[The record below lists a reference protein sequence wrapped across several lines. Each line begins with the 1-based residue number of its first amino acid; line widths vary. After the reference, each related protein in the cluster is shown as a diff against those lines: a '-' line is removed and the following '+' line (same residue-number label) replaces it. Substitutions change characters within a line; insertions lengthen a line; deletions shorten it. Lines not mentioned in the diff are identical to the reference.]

1 MNSTAQSA
9 DQVVVRQ
16 QATSEQQRALAQMSL
31 YPSRAEEITR
41 IWRLT
46 GPLDAERLALAVG
59 DTVRA
64 HDMLRAR
71 LVVEAEH
78 GAFLEIFDGYDG
90 MTRYTVDGDAARID
104 AVIEL
109 AGGEPLTSRQRWF
122 EAALIGLGADS
133 HALVFRMHHSLVDG
147 YSMMLV
153 EREIWE
159 RYGNDTRRVAA
170 PVQYGTLVR
179 AGMEPAAEQRERQ
192 WWADRLAGARATSA
206 LSSPHATGTRFEA
219 GELPFSLT
227 TGETQR
233 LRELARENRTSLTSV
248 LLTAHLM
255 TVKMFGNDSD
265 VTTAIAYL
273 NRDQP
278 GVESVVGPL
287 VNLVPIRAFLANA
300 SLAENLDTVTTA
312 LRQSLI
318 RGRLPYDQIIAST
331 GHAQDGGFGVARTAF
346 SMTPGASTS
355 EFHVS
360 GGLRVERVPAPATET
375 RVDFAFT
382 CAEDEAGLRGALVYR
397 ADMYTP
403 EIAESIRDHFCSTI
417 RFTSMRRAHS
427 TAARRDRSIE
437 RTGVADLLSLS
448 RFGVHDPVACDQQHG
463 TVRRQDFEAMVN
475 AYSAAI
481 PRDVVAPRVAL
492 ALGSGVDQAAALVA
506 TWRRGGCAVPV
517 DPRHSAA
524 RYVAVLAA
532 QPVDVLIDRLRRPSG
547 DSRASAEFGEPADGD
562 IAYVVHT
569 SGTDGIPKG
578 VAVTYANLAHLL
590 SMLADVNAPMASQN
604 PLGPAFDGWIWA
616 TLLPWVSGKPV
627 VYPARGAS
635 GVTALA
641 DGEESSVTL
650 TPTMLADCDPDR
662 CPTTI
667 ISAGEPLPD
676 ALAARFAGRARILN
690 AYGPTEVTVCASW
703 SDTARS
709 EDPTTIGRPAP
720 DVTIHVLDT
729 HRRPVPIGAVGEM
742 YVGGP
747 GVALGYVAAPGRTA
761 GRFVADP
768 FGPAGGR
775 LYRTGDLATVD
786 SAGLLRFAGRNDGQ
800 VKISGVRI
808 ELDEAAA
815 ALRACESVREAAAVV
830 VTSDAGTTEV
840 WAALTVDPDVDSV
853 QDRSTDPTLH
863 EPYDRLLPEARPTRT
878 FAVPA
883 LPRTSNGKLD
893 RARLAETLKAAAAAF
908 AAATPS
914 RTGTRRR
921 VAEVWERILSV
932 QVDDYDRTFF
942 EYGGHSLAAARAIR
956 LLHRE
961 FDRPVPAF
969 ALYDHPTVNEL
980 SAWLDANR

>member
-1 MNSTAQSA
+1 MNSTAA
-9 DQVVVRQ
+9 TDDQIVVRQ

-41 IWRLT
+41 VWRLT

-59 DTVRA
+59 DTVTA

-90 MTRYTVDGDAARID
+90 MARHTVSGGVAGID
-104 AVIEL
+104 SAIALV
-109 AGGEPLTSRQRWF
+109 GREPLTSRQRWF
-122 EAALIGLGADS
+122 EAVLVGLGADS
-133 HALVFRMHHSLVDG
+133 HALIFRMHHSLVDG

-153 EREIWE
+153 EKEIWD
-159 RYGNDTRRVAA
+159 RYGNDTRDVAD

-179 AGMEPAAEQRERQ
+179 AGLDPAEAERARR
-192 WWADRLAGARATSA
+192 WWADRLDGARATSA
-206 LSSPHATGTRFEA
+206 LPSPHATGARFEA
-219 GELPFSLT
+219 RDLSFDLT
-227 TGETQR
+227 PAETER
-233 LRELARENRTSLTSV
+233 LRELARANRTSLTSV
-248 LLTAHLM
+248 LLTAHMM
-255 TVKMFGNDSD
+255 TVSTFGNDSD

-287 VNLVPIRAFLANA
+287 VNLVPIRASVANPGLAG
-300 SLAENLDTVTTA
+300 NLDTVTTA

-331 GHAQDGGFGVARTAF
+331 GHAQDGGFGIARTAF
-346 SMTPGASTS
+346 SMTPGTSAS
-355 EFHVS
+355 EFHLD

-403 EIAESIRDHFCSTI
+403 EIAAAIRDHFCSTI
-417 RFTSMRRAHS
+417 RFLPAPRAGV
-427 TAARRDRSIE
+427 AAAPRDRPID
-437 RTGVADLLSLS
+437 RGGVAGLLSLA
-448 RFGVHDPVACDQQHG
+448 RFGANDPVACDQQHG
-463 TVRRQDFEAMVN
+463 AVRRPDFEALVH

-492 ALGSGVDQAAALVA
+492 ALGSSVDQAAAMVA

-524 RYVAVLAA
+524 RRAAVLAA
-532 QPVDVLIDRLRRPSG
+532 QPVDVVIDRQRLPSD
-547 DSRASAEFGEPADGD
+547 DSAPEGFREPAGGD

-590 SMLADVNAPMASQN
+590 SMLAAVNAPVAGQN

-616 TLLPWVSGKPV
+616 TLFPWVSGKPV
-627 VYPARGAS
+627 VYPARGAAD
-635 GVTALA
+635 VTALV

-662 CPTTI
+662 CPATI
-667 ISAGEPLPD
+667 ISAGEPLTG

-703 SDTARS
+703 SDTARG

-720 DVTIHVLDT
+720 DVTVHVLDL
-729 HRRPVPIGAVGEM
+729 HGRPVPVGAVGEM

-747 GVALGYVAAPGRTA
+747 GVALGYVGTPGRTA

-800 VKISGVRI
+800 AKVSGVRI
-808 ELDEAAA
+808 ELDETAAV
-815 ALRACESVREAAAVV
+815 LRACESVREAAAVV
-830 VTSDAGTTEV
+830 VTSDAGTAEV
-840 WAALTVDPDVDSV
+840 WAAVTADPGVESI
-853 QDRSTDPTLH
+853 QDRSTDPSFTRM
-863 EPYDRLLPEARPTRT
+863 YDRLLPEARPTRT

-893 RARLAETLKAAAAAF
+893 RARLAETLKAAAAALT
-908 AAATPS
+908 ASTSSLAS
-914 RTGTRRR
+914 TRQR
-921 VAEVWERILSV
+921 VAAVWERVLSV
-932 QVDDYDRTFF
+932 RVDDYDETFF

-961 FDRPVPAF
+961 FDRAVPAF